1 MAYLQEKEAFPCLV
15 EVVVR
20 QEVEGL
26 HLGNLTSMHLG
37 EEVAE
42 MKVHLPC
49 LVALVEE
56 EEAYLEVGE
65 EVEVV
70 LELLQPYLE
79 VEVVEEVNHSL
90 VLGLSFTLE
99 DTDLLQ
105 A

>member
-1 MAYLQEKEAFPCLV
+1 MAYLQEEEAFPCLV

-26 HLGNLTSMHLG
+26 HLGNLTSLHLG

-56 EEAYLEVGE
+56 EAYLEVGE

-70 LELLQPYLE
+70 SELLQPYLE

-99 DTDLLQ
+99 DTVLLQ